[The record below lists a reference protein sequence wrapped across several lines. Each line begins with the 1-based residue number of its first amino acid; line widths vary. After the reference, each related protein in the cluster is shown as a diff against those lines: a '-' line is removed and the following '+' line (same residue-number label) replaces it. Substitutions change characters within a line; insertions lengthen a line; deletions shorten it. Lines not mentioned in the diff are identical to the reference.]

1 MACRVPLHRV
11 RLSRRR
17 LRVLRATRVTF
28 RSVTMFLHRCAL
40 VAALAAVTLV
50 NSGCLPV
57 VAGGLAVGTLA
68 AMDRRSVGTQTDDTE
83 LELRVGGRMSDA
95 IRGSRGVSV
104 TSYNKNILLTGQVPD
119 AAAKADAERAARLV
133 NGVRQIHNEL
143 EVGPRVA
150 LTTLTLDTTLTGRV
164 KTAFLEQKV
173 LDSNA
178 VKVVTENG
186 TVYLMGLVTRR
197 EGPAYATVA
206 SRVTG
211 IKKVVTLFEYITDE
225 ELARIKAR

>member
-1 MACRVPLHRV
+1 M
-11 RLSRRR
+11 
-17 LRVLRATRVTF
+17 RATRATF
-28 RSVTMFLHRCAL
+28 RSVIMLLHRCAL

-104 TSYNKNILLTGQVPD
+104 TSYNKNLLLTGQVPD

-211 IKKVVTLFEYITDE
+211 VKKVVTLFEYITDE